1 MAVNYLSEILKILH
15 RKPCSQ
21 AELCQK
27 LSLSKS
33 HIHSLVANLI
43 TPGLI
48 EKVDQTE
55 YNQEQGRPRQNL
67 AITHN
72 LHYCSVLIVHH
83 CWEFKAYLL
92 AYGVVEEIASKD
104 LLQVDSVELFI
115 KEVGKV
121 IDEFVKLYLPE
132 RDAIK
137 AITIATQATI
147 EQGCSGMMYRNN
159 LLKDEN
165 VPLAKLMFESLGI
178 KTYVYNY
185 AYGHMLTL
193 LHAPSL
199 NTDNA
204 MVLSCGEGSV
214 ALGVFLDNKM
224 ILGRNNSFPECSH
237 LPFKYGFE
245 QSLGLFGAHTQDAL
259 MFAIC
264 AIAPIYNIDHVI
276 VAGSCFDE
284 HLDIIYKVQQ
294 ELRKQADPLLHNL
307 IIEYRGLEIEQH
319 LNELI
324 YLSFDAVV
332 DVLDPKI
339 EKRSLSD
346 LVKSYQG
353 F

>member
-21 AELCQK
+21 AELCQQ

-33 HIHSLVANLI
+33 HIHSLVSNLI
-43 TPGLI
+43 TPGLV
-48 EKVDQTE
+48 EKVEQTE

-67 AITHN
+67 QITHN

-83 CWEFKAYLL
+83 SWEFKAYLL
-92 AYGVVEEIASKD
+92 AYGVTEEIASKE
-104 LLQVDSVELFI
+104 LKQVNTVELFI
-115 KEVGKV
+115 KEIREV
-121 IDEFVKLYLPE
+121 IDEFAELYLPE
-132 RDAIK
+132 REAIK
-137 AITIATQATI
+137 AITVATQATI
-147 EQGCSGMMYRNN
+147 EQGSSGMMYRNN
-159 LLKDEN
+159 LLSDEN
-165 VPLAKLMFESLGI
+165 VPLAKMMFDAIGI
-178 KTYVYNY
+178 RTFIYNY

-199 NTDNA
+199 NTENA
-204 MVLSCGEGSV
+204 MALSCGEGSV
-214 ALGVFLDNKM
+214 ALGVFLDKKM
-224 ILGRNNSFPECSH
+224 LLGRNNSFPECSH

-245 QSLGLFGAHTQDAL
+245 KSLGIYGPHTQEAL

-264 AIAPIYNIDHVI
+264 AIAPIYNINHVI

-294 ELRKQADPLLHNL
+294 ELKRQSDPLLHNL
-307 IIEYRGLEIEQH
+307 VIEYRGLEIEQH

-324 YLSFDAVV
+324 YLSFDALVE
-332 DVLDPKI
+332 VLNPQI
-339 EKRSLSD
+339 QKRSLQD
-346 LVKSYQG
+346 LVKGYDG